1 MQFTEIDETEESEE
15 ERAQLIAM
23 RSAAASRS
31 TWISV
36 AVNLVLTTA
45 QILVGV
51 FARSQALI
59 ADGIHSAS
67 DLVAD
72 FVVLLANRESGKAAD
87 KDHPYGHYRFENAA
101 SLVLGGLLLAVGV
114 GMLWSAFRKLESPE
128 NVPQVHVIALW
139 IAGGARCSSRRRRR

>member
-1 MQFTEIDETEESEE
+1 MQFSDKLTEIDETEESEE

-51 FARSQALI
+51 FAAC
-59 ADGIHSAS
+59 
-67 DLVAD
+67 
-72 FVVLLANRESGKAAD
+72 EKT
-87 KDHPYGHYRFENAA
+87 FEAHDPR
-101 SLVLGGLLLAVGV
+101 LHVGV
-114 GMLWSAFRKLESPE
+114 TGGGFFDGLHPLHVRPSPSLYSVFR
-128 NVPQVHVIALW
+128 A
-139 IAGGARCSSRRRRR
+139 

>member
-59 ADGIHSAS
+59 ADGIHSLS
-67 DLVAD
+67 DLVAAAQA
-72 FVVLLANRESGKAAD
+72 VAGIRERTDREA
-87 KDHPYGHYRFENAA
+87 PT
-101 SLVLGGLLLAVGV
+101 
-114 GMLWSAFRKLESPE
+114 
-128 NVPQVHVIALW
+128 VIT
-139 IAGGARCSSRRRRR
+139 

>member
-51 FARSQALI
+51 FAKSQALI
-59 ADGIHSAS
+59 ADGIHSLS

-72 FVVLLANRESGKAAD
+72 FVVLVANRESGKAAAD
-87 KDHPYGHYRFENAA
+87 
-101 SLVLGGLLLAVGV
+101 
-114 GMLWSAFRKLESPE
+114 
-128 NVPQVHVIALW
+128 Q
-139 IAGGARCSSRRRRR
+139 RRTT

>member
-51 FARSQALI
+51 FAR
-59 ADGIHSAS
+59 
-67 DLVAD
+67 
-72 FVVLLANRESGKAAD
+72 
-87 KDHPYGHYRFENAA
+87 
-101 SLVLGGLLLAVGV
+101 
-114 GMLWSAFRKLESPE
+114 
-128 NVPQVHVIALW
+128 
-139 IAGGARCSSRRRRR
+139 